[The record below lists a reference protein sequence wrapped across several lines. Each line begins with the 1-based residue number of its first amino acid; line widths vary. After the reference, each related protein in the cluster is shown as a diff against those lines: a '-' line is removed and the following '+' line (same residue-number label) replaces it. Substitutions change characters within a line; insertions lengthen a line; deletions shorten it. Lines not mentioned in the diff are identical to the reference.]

1 MKIIKNIL
9 VAVDFM
15 DATENVLKNAI
26 NFAKTFNSK
35 ITLIH
40 ILPDDIRNEKVSQL
54 IEHTVVEKLKEANDR
69 IIAEGIATDTPILEY
84 GNFIYRIIEASEV
97 QNVNLIIVGSG
108 NKAKDDAFQLGTT
121 AEKLIRKCHKPV
133 FVIKNGQTLQIN
145 NIICPVDFSK
155 ESARAL
161 NSAIIA
167 ARILNAKLVI
177 LSVYL
182 RFNLSIAKLDPVE
195 VNKFRHEDLDA
206 EFNEFLKEF
215 NLIDLNYEKVI
226 EGGGDTAEEILKAI
240 EKYNSDLLIMGTT
253 GRSGFSKILMGS
265 VTEKVIRKVPCSFI
279 TVKNEDIMALE
290 IESKI
295 QDIEKHHILAQQL
308 FEKGFFE
315 ESILQYKR
323 CLSINFMHL
332 PSLKGISKTYEKV
345 GDLDNAKKY
354 QEMVGHLLTQIENMK
369 IEKEVRQQM
378 QH

>member
-26 NFAKTFNSK
+26 NFAKTFKSK

-40 ILPDDIRNEKVSQL
+40 ILPDDIKNEKVSQL
-54 IEHTVVEKLKEANDR
+54 VENTVVEKLKEANDLL
-69 IIAEGIATDTPILEY
+69 IAEGIETDTPILEY

-97 QNVNLIIVGSG
+97 KNVNLIIVGSG

-195 VNKFRHEDLDA
+195 VNKFRHEDLEI

-265 VTEKVIRKVPCSFI
+265 VTEKVIREVPCSFI
-279 TVKNEDIMALE
+279 TVKNEDIIALE

-295 QDIEKHHILAQQL
+295 QDIEKHHSLAQQL

-315 ESILQYKR
+315 ESIIQYKK

-332 PSLKGISKTYEKV
+332 PSLKGISKTYEKL
-345 GDLDNAKKY
+345 GDLDHARKY
-354 QEMVGHLLTQIENMK
+354 QEMVGHLLTQIENIK

-378 QH
+378 QN

>member
-9 VAVDFM
+9 VAIDFM

-40 ILPDDIRNEKVSQL
+40 VLPDDINNEKVSQL
-54 IEHTVVEKLKEANDR
+54 IESTVAEKLKEANDS
-69 IIAEGIATDTPILEY
+69 ITKEGIETDTPILQY

-97 QNVNLIIVGSG
+97 TNANLIIVGSG
-108 NKAKDDAFQLGTT
+108 NKSKSDAFQLGTT

-167 ARILNAKLVI
+167 TRMLNAKLVI
-177 LSVYL
+177 LSVYP
-182 RFNLSIAKLDPVE
+182 RFNISIVKLDPAE
-195 VNKFRHEDLDA
+195 VNELRHSELKK
-206 EFNEFLKEF
+206 EFTEFLEDF
-215 NLIDLNYEKVI
+215 NLVDLNYETQI
-226 EGGGDTAEEILKAI
+226 LGGDTAEEILKAI
-240 EKYNSDLLIMGTT
+240 TDNNSDLLIMGTT

-265 VTEKVIRKVPCSFI
+265 VTEKVIREVPCSFL
-279 TVKNEDIMALE
+279 TLKNNDVMALE

-295 QDIEKHHILAQQL
+295 QDIESHYNLAQKL

-315 ESILQYKR
+315 ESIVQYKR
-323 CLSINFMHL
+323 CLNINFMHL
-332 PSLKGISKTYEKV
+332 PSLKAISRAYEKL

-354 QEMVGHLLTQIENMK
+354 QEMVAHLLTQIENMK
-369 IEKEVRQQM
+369 IEKEVRKQM
-378 QH
+378 QD